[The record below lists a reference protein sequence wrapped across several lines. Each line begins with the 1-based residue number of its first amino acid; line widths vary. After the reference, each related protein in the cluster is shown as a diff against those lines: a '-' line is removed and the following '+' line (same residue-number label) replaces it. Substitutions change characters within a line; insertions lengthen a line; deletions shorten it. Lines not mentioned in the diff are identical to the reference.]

1 MSLALSVHSN
11 ITRTGPLSF
20 LLLSCQD
27 VAGSG
32 TEARS
37 QRDLYTRLRKEAH
50 LVVHEYVPGSR
61 DSGNDDHCDESE
73 QLENFASCPGCGSHG
88 HVGLRD
94 REWSMYDYP

>member
-1 MSLALSVHSN
+1 MSLALSVRSN

-20 LLLSCQD
+20 LLLFCQD

-50 LVVHEYVPGSR
+50 LVVHENMPGSR
-61 DSGNDDHCDESE
+61 NGRDDDHRDEGE
-73 QLENFASCPGCGSHG
+73 
-88 HVGLRD
+88 
-94 REWSMYDYP
+94 